1 MAFSVNVSLGT
12 LRLHS
17 HMVFVHA
24 EHRRG
29 PLLHIKSGYQ
39 LCESTNEREDT
50 QTYSSSFPL
59 QVGIGCGI
67 PERTQHR
74 NHLAFVMER
83 VRDHLRKN
91 TG

>member
-12 LRLHS
+12 AWDCILTLC
-17 HMVFVHA
+17 FVHA

-74 NHLAFVMER
+74 NQLGLCDGTCA
-83 VRDHLRKN
+83 
-91 TG
+91 